1 MRREGQLH
9 FGHSMWKLQ
18 HLRDMAPAGAGCCSG
33 AAPNNLSMPYIIHY
47 VYTDINYSEARILNY
62 AVLSVL

>member
-18 HLRDMAPAGAGCCSG
+18 HIRDMAPAGAGWCSG
-33 AAPNNLSMPYIIHY
+33 AAPNNIIHY